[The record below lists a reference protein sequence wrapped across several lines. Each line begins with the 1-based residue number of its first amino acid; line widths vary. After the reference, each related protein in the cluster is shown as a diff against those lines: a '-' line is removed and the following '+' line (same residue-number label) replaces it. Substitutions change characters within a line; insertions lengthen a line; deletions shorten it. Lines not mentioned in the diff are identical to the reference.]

1 MHRYMYN
8 YMYIHYI
15 YIYYVMKLHG
25 NNEQQEALRL
35 PEKKHCSCDQAHS
48 VLAMKHNEIDEG
60 NNLTDVG
67 HSTTN
72 VDGAK

>member
-35 PEKKHCSCDQAHS
+35 PEKNIAVVIRPIQSWQ
-48 VLAMKHNEIDEG
+48 
-60 NNLTDVG
+60 
-67 HSTTN
+67 
-72 VDGAK
+72 

>member
-1 MHRYMYN
+1 MLRN
-8 YMYIHYI
+8 FT
-15 YIYYVMKLHG
+15 G
-25 NNEQQEALRL
+25 TTNNKKREIAK
-35 PEKKHCSCDQAHS
+35 KKHCSCDQAHS